1 MKALIIINPKAG
13 KQKRTNTAEFLQ
25 RAFRLRGYDC
35 DIIETK
41 EPREAE
47 RIACETAGNYQLVV
61 CSGGDGTLNETVNG
75 LINVPER
82 PPIAYLP
89 TGTTNDFAKSLGLST
104 NLSQAVRDALDGS
117 GQKLDIGKMNG
128 RGFVYVTSFGA
139 ISDSSFK
146 TSQEMKNRFGRL
158 AYVMESIKEMPSMK
172 PHRMR
177 VFGGQGEICS
187 GNYIFGAVSNATTLG
202 GILRYSSDDV
212 SLSDGRH
219 EVILVKKPENPA
231 MLRRIFH
238 ALITKTYSA
247 DGIEMFHASQ
257 VRFESEDETAWTLD
271 GERCEPTKTVEITNI
286 PEAVEFI
293 VPKRRDQ

>member
-1 MKALIIINPKAG
+1 MNRFIANKNMYQRNEL
-13 KQKRTNTAEFLQ
+13 TAAFVVKKEF
-25 RAFRLRGYDC
+25 
-35 DIIETK
+35 
-41 EPREAE
+41 
-47 RIACETAGNYQLVV
+47 
-61 CSGGDGTLNETVNG
+61 
-75 LINVPER
+75 
-82 PPIAYLP
+82 
-89 TGTTNDFAKSLGLST
+89 
-104 NLSQAVRDALDGS
+104 
-117 GQKLDIGKMNG
+117 
-128 RGFVYVTSFGA
+128 
-139 ISDSSFK
+139 SDSGAEALAK
-146 TSQEMKNRFGRL
+146 LRFEAGDTID
-158 AYVMESIKEMPSMK
+158 SIKEMPSMK

-212 SLSDGRH
+212 SLSDDRH

-238 ALITKTYSA
+238 ALITKNYSA